1 MNADLKID
9 FSTPLHNV
17 RDKLVDIV
25 RQIIDKIN
33 QIPRA
38 DQQIANNDKTHLWD
52 ISEDD
57 VLITDAERE
66 IKDILDDNL
75 RVVSKAVEV
84 YDEFIPFLEEGKNI
98 ESFLESSDTL
108 TKDAC
113 QKEIKK
119 YENLIEKTRKQM
131 PYEIR
136 MNMFLVQ
143 CYDLNQS
150 LI

>member
-1 MNADLKID
+1 MTTPDLKVD
-9 FSTPLHNV
+9 FSTPLQTV

-25 RQIIDKIN
+25 RSIIDKIN

-75 RVVSKAVEV
+75 RVVSRAAEV
-84 YDEFIPFLEEGKNI
+84 YDEFIPYLEEGKNL
-98 ESFLESSDTL
+98 ETFLENPELS
-108 TKDAC
+108 KDAC
-113 QKEIKK
+113 
-119 YENLIEKTRKQM
+119 
-131 PYEIR
+131 
-136 MNMFLVQ
+136 
-143 CYDLNQS
+143 
-150 LI
+150 